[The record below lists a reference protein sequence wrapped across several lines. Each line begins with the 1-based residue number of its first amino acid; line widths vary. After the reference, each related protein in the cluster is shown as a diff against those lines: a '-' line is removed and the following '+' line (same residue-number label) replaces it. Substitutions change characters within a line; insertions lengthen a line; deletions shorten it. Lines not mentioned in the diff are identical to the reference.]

1 MQNLEC
7 RIQNGRCRIP
17 DCSIQNAYTDSFV
30 AAQVNS
36 VRPSPRY
43 LLAVCLYSA
52 FCVLDDGPTVRAWQL
67 IDRVLARVGTNAVTM
82 TDVRAARELGLIEIR
97 PGEDPEAVALERT
110 IERQLMLDEVAR
122 FSPPEPSDAA
132 VAEEVAA
139 MKSRAGSG
147 FDALVIATGL
157 DDERLRQLA
166 RETLRIRAYIAQRFG
181 TNAQVTEDEARRYYE
196 EHPAE
201 FTRDGVR
208 IAFEEAEPVA
218 RQRASAERLRSTI
231 EKWVRDLRAR
241 SAVVIVGGEGSS
253 GPPLT
258 IPR

>member
-1 MQNLEC
+1 
-7 RIQNGRCRIP
+7 
-17 DCSIQNAYTDSFV
+17 V
-30 AAQVNS
+30 HS
-36 VRPSPRY
+36 V
-43 LLAVCLYSA
+43 
-52 FCVLDDGPTVRAWQL
+52 FCILNYGATAPAWQL

-82 TDVRAARELGLIEIR
+82 TDVRIARELGLIETK
-97 PGEDPEAVALERT
+97 PGEDPAAVALERT

-122 FSPPEPSDAA
+122 FSPPEPDAA
-132 VAEEVAA
+132 AVTEEVAA
-139 MKSRAGSG
+139 IRSRAGSG

-157 DDERLRQLA
+157 DEARLRQLA

-181 TNAQVTEDEARRYYE
+181 TSGQVTADEARKYYE

-231 EKWVRDLRAR
+231 EKWVRDLRSR
-241 SAVVIVGGEGSS
+241 SEVVIVGAGGRDA
-253 GPPLT
+253 PLPT
-258 IPR
+258 TPR